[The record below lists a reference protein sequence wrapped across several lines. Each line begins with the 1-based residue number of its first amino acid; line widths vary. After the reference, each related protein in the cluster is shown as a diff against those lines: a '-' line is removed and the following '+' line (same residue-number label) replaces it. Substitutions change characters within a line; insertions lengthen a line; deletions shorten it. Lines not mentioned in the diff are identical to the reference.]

1 MTKYI
6 VQMIDKYSGEVLETM
21 DEEFDIYE
29 DAEDYSFE
37 CSSNYSVGAEE
48 LELAGRPF
56 GNPDDVDFVVETV
69 EK

>member
-1 MTKYI
+1 MIKYI

-21 DEEFDIYE
+21 DEEFDTYE
-29 DAEDYSFE
+29 DAEDYSVE
-37 CSSNYSVGAEE
+37 CSSNYSAGAEV

-56 GNPDDVDFVVETV
+56 GNPDDVDFDVETV

>member
-6 VQMIDKYSGEVLETM
+6 VQMIDSYSGDVLETM
-21 DEEFDIYE
+21 DEEFDTYE
-29 DAEDYSFE
+29 DAEDYCLE
-37 CSSNYSVGAEE
+37 CCSNYSAGAEV

-56 GNPDDVDFVVETV
+56 GDRNDIDFEVETI

>member
-1 MTKYI
+1 
-6 VQMIDKYSGEVLETM
+6 M

-29 DAEDYSFE
+29 DPEDYSFE
-37 CSSNYSVGAEE
+37 FSSNYSVGAEE

-56 GNPDDVDFVVETV
+56 GNQDDVDFVVQTV

>member
-6 VQMIDKYSGEVLETM
+6 VQMIDIYSGEILEDM
-21 DEEFDIYE
+21 DEEFDTYE
-29 DAEDYSFE
+29 EADEHSLE
-37 CSSNYSVGAEE
+37 CSSNFSAGAKV

-56 GNPDDVDFVVETV
+56 CNPSDVGFIVT

>member
-21 DEEFDIYE
+21 DEEFDTYE
-29 DAEDYSFE
+29 DAENYSLE
-37 CSSNYSVGAEE
+37 CSTNYSAGAEV

-56 GNPDDVDFVVETV
+56 GNPDDVDFDVKVVSL
-69 EK
+69 